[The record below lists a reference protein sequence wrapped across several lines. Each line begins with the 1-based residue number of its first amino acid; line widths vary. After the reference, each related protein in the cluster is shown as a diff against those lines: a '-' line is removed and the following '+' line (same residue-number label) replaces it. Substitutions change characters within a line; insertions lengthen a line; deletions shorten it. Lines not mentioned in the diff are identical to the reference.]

1 MAASGPSSAYSERFV
16 DHLTRPRGQGTL
28 PLATHR
34 GEAEDPVCGDR
45 LSLDL
50 RVEGGIVREARF
62 RVLGCPGSIAVGSA
76 LAHLLPGRKASPDA
90 VPAADLEAEVGG
102 VPPAKRHA
110 LRLATEALAAALSG
124 PTGQRP
130 APPAG

>member
-1 MAASGPSSAYSERFV
+1 MTASGPSSAYSDRFV
-16 DHLTRPRGQGTL
+16 DHLTHPRGQGTL
-28 PLATHR
+28 PAATHR

-50 RVEGGIVREARF
+50 RVEGDVVREARF

-76 LAHLLPGRKASPDA
+76 LVHLLPGRAALADA

-102 VPPAKRHA
+102 VPLAKRHA
-110 LRLATEALAAALSG
+110 LRLATAALKAALSG
-124 PTGQRP
+124 PTG
-130 APPAG
+130 